1 MSKTILAS
9 LAVAAVCLAAKTPDA
24 PRLRL
29 PDTTVPTRYSVNLT
43 IVPDQDNFEGAV
55 DIDVS
60 VKEPEDLLWLNATN
74 LNIKEA
80 IFKGAGQTYPATVIP
95 GGNNFAGLHFAKPV
109 GGTGTLHIAYSGSIS
124 RNSSAGLFQMKD
136 RDNWYVYSQF
146 EPTDARRAF
155 PCFDE
160 PNYKVPWQMTLHV
173 PAEDMALSNT
183 AAVSETPGSGG
194 MKTVTFGV
202 TKPLPSYLIALAVG
216 PFDAVSAGKVGRT
229 PLRIIVP
236 KGRGG
241 EAAFAAQSIPEL
253 LKLLEK
259 YFGTAYPYEKL
270 DSVVMPI
277 SNFAMENVGLITYG
291 QSLLLSKPDNDTIG
305 RQRTC
310 AIVTAHEMAHQWF
323 GDLVTTA
330 WWNDIWLNEAFA
342 TWMENKITGE
352 WKPEWNM
359 AITEVDGR
367 LSAENLDSLASA
379 RKIRQPIV
387 SDDDI
392 ANAFDDI
399 TYEKG
404 AAVIHMFEHWIG
416 SDTFRKG
423 VRLYIKQHANGN
435 ATTSD
440 FEAAIS
446 AAAGKNIAP
455 AFDSFLDQPGVPLL
469 TTSLDCSTAKHP
481 LLKLTQKR
489 SLPIGSPGSTKASW
503 LLPVCVKYESNGEVY
518 SECELLSDPSSEMPL
533 RHAKSCPTWV
543 LANDQEVGYYRVNYQ
558 GDLLK
563 QALADGGA
571 HLTVAERVGVLGDVN
586 ALVNSGEVS
595 PKLALSLVPEF
606 SKDPDRHVVES
617 ALEIAGLV
625 NSRILPEDLQPKAA
639 AYIRQVFGPRAL
651 QLGWQ
656 AKPDDDENTKLL
668 RQTLVEDVA
677 QDGQDRPLIDQAG
690 KLARQW
696 LAGDHKSVEPG
707 MLGPVMHIAAEYG
720 DRDLFDRLKDAA
732 IKEKDQRTRETLIGA
747 LGSFRDPEIAKS
759 AMGLLLTNDFDVR
772 ESFYQ
777 LLFGPLSYPET
788 RSLPF
793 EFVKSNLD
801 ALLARLPREVGAD
814 FAASLPEVGR
824 SFCDAG
830 HRAQVQSFFED
841 RVKQYTG
848 GPRNLTQTLESIDV
862 CIARKQAL
870 APELSAFLRSQP

>member
-1 MSKTILAS
+1 
-9 LAVAAVCLAAKTPDA
+9 
-24 PRLRL
+24 
-29 PDTTVPTRYSVNLT
+29 
-43 IVPDQDNFEGAV
+43 
-55 DIDVS
+55 
-60 VKEPEDLLWLNATN
+60 
-74 LNIKEA
+74 
-80 IFKGAGQTYPATVIP
+80 
-95 GGNNFAGLHFAKPV
+95 
-109 GGTGTLHIAYSGSIS
+109 
-124 RNSSAGLFQMKD
+124 
-136 RDNWYVYSQF
+136 
-146 EPTDARRAF
+146 
-155 PCFDE
+155 
-160 PNYKVPWQMTLHV
+160 
-173 PAEDMALSNT
+173 
-183 AAVSETPGSGG
+183 
-194 MKTVTFGV
+194 
-202 TKPLPSYLIALAVG
+202 
-216 PFDAVSAGKVGRT
+216 
-229 PLRIIVP
+229 
-236 KGRGG
+236 
-241 EAAFAAQSIPEL
+241 
-253 LKLLEK
+253 
-259 YFGTAYPYEKL
+259 
-270 DSVVMPI
+270 MPI

-291 QSLLLSKPDNDTIG
+291 QSLLLSKPENDTIG

-352 WKPEWNM
+352 WRPEWNM

-367 LSAENLDSLASA
+367 LGAENLDSLASA

-387 SDDDI
+387 TDDDI

-440 FEAAIS
+440 FEAAIG

-455 AFDSFLDQPGVPLL
+455 AFNSFLDQPGVPLL
-469 TTSLDCSTAKHP
+469 TATLDCGAKHP
-481 LLKLTQKR
+481 VLKLGQKR
-489 SLPIGSPGSTKASW
+489 SLPIGSPGSAQATW
-503 LLPVCVKYESNGEVY
+503 QVPVCVKYESNGETY
-518 SECELLSDPSSEMPL
+518 SECELLSDPSSEMTL
-533 RHAKSCPTWV
+533 RHAKSCPTWL
-543 LANDQEVGYYRVNYQ
+543 LANDQEVGYYRVDYK

-563 QALADGGA
+563 HDLADDGL

-586 ALVNSGEVS
+586 ALVNSGDVS

-606 SKDPDRHVVES
+606 AKDPDRHVVES
-617 ALEIAGLV
+617 AFDIANLV
-625 NSRILPEDLQPKAA
+625 NSRMVPEGLQPKAA

-656 AKPDDDENTKLL
+656 AKPDDDENVKLL
-668 RQTLVEDVA
+668 RESLVEDVA
-677 QDGQDRPLIDQAG
+677 EDGQDRQLIDQAG

-696 LAGDHKSVEPG
+696 LDGNYKLIEPG
-707 MLGPVMHIAAEYG
+707 MLGPVMHVAAQFG
-720 DRDLFDRLKDAA
+720 DRDLFDRLKTAA
-732 IKEKDQRTRETLIGA
+732 IQEKDQRTRETLIGA
-747 LGSFRDPEIAKS
+747 LGSFRTPDLAKAS
-759 AMGLLLTNDFDVR
+759 MGLR

-788 RSLPF
+788 RALPF
-793 EFVKSNLD
+793 EFVQANLD

-824 SFCDAG
+824 AFCDPE
-830 HRAQVQSFFED
+830 HRAEVKSFFED

-870 APELSAFLRSQP
+870 APELSAFLSAQP